1 MERTTPDARA
11 LVDQLRLRAQARSQ
25 PWHPEP
31 LPGPP
36 HRVPMTAHPGLKH
49 LHEHW
54 ALPDGFD
61 AAGSHG
67 GPRWKQLVW
76 RVAGRVTGGV
86 LHEYMTAERELI
98 ANMVQYCDAMAKRVD
113 ALERDIDTLAQAGS
127 RQAADLATHLVPP
140 PPAPTPGMHDDAG
153 TTPGAGSTRDR
164 SAAAGT
170 AAEAASGTVTGT
182 PSGTAAGTA
191 GEVAEDGSAANRPGN
206 SSGKPGNSSG
216 KQRATGA
223 R

>member
-25 PWHPEP
+25 PWHPDP

-54 ALPDGFD
+54 ALPDRFD
-61 AAGSHG
+61 GAGGRG

-76 RVAGRVTGGV
+76 RAAGRVTGGV
-86 LHEYMTAERELI
+86 LHDYVTAERELI

-127 RQAADLATHLVPP
+127 RQAAELATHLVPP
-140 PPAPTPGMHDDAG
+140 PPAPTPGMPDMPDG
-153 TTPGAGSTRDR
+153 TVTTPGAGSTRDR

-170 AAEAASGTVTGT
+170 AVGAASGTVTA
-182 PSGTAAGTA
+182 PASGTAGGTA
-191 GEVAEDGSAANRPGN
+191 GEIAEDASALNRPAT
-206 SSGKPGNSSG
+206 SSGKP
-216 KQRATGA
+216 RATGA